1 MKQLMTMLVG
11 ILAIVAVLFG
21 VRHQLESSLGLT
33 GGNTIVFYNW
43 GDYIDPDLLTQF
55 EEESGYTVIYE
66 TFDSNEAMV
75 AKIEQGGTRYDVA
88 VPSEYMIEQMIE
100 QDLLQEID
108 HSKVPNLENINP
120 RFLDL
125 EFDPNNQ
132 YSIPYFWGTLGILYN
147 TNYIEEGEIQHWDD
161 LWRPEYRDNVMIY
174 DGARE
179 VLGIGLQSLGYS
191 LNETDSTRL
200 REAANKMKTLMP
212 NILALVADEL
222 KMHLGNE
229 EAIIGVTFSGEASMA
244 IWDNPELAYVVPE
257 EGSNLWFDNIV
268 IPHNAQN
275 VEGAHALINFL
286 LDPEVAAQNADYV
299 GYSTPNE
306 TAMDL
311 MDPEVIADEAFY
323 PSEDTLDH
331 LEVYRGLGQA
341 KLIEYNDLFLEIKIE
356 PRD

>member
-1 MKQLMTMLVG
+1 MKQLITMLIG
-11 ILAIVAVLFG
+11 ILLIVAVLFG
-21 VRHQLESSLGLT
+21 FRHQLESSLGLT
-33 GGNTIVFYNW
+33 DGNTIVFYNW
-43 GDYIDPDLLTQF
+43 GDYIDPELLTQF
-55 EEESGYTVIYE
+55 EEETGYSVIYE

-75 AKIEQGGTRYDVA
+75 TKIEQGGTSYDVA

-100 QDLLQEID
+100 GNLLQEID
-108 HSKVPNLENINP
+108 HSLLPNLKNINP

-132 YSIPYFWGTLGILYN
+132 FSIPYFWGTLGIIYN
-147 TNYIEEGEIQHWDD
+147 TNYVEAHEVEQWDD
-161 LWRPEYRDNVMIY
+161 LWNPKFRNNIMIY

-191 LNETDSTRL
+191 LNETDSARL
-200 REAANKMKTLMP
+200 REATDKMKTLMP
-212 NILALVADEL
+212 NILALVADEM

-229 EAIIGVTFSGEASMA
+229 EATIGVTFSGEASMA
-244 IWDNPELAYVVPE
+244 IWENPELAYILPE

-275 VEGAHALINFL
+275 IEGAHALIDFL
-286 LDPEVAAQNADYV
+286 LRPEVAAQNADYV

-306 TAMDL
+306 SAIAL
-311 MDPEVIADEAFY
+311 MDPEVTSDEAFY
-323 PSEDTLDH
+323 PSEETIDK
-331 LEVYRGLGQA
+331 LEVYRGLGQE
-341 KLIEYNDLFLEIKIE
+341 KLIEYNDLFLEVKIE